1 MDGSR
6 TVTGN
11 IQNEHIIFFNTR
23 IYQKKEKK
31 KTQQNSLY
39 QWRYIKVILKPIKRV
54 PMPNMND
61 LCNKVKEY
69 RA

>member
-1 MDGSR
+1 MS
-6 TVTGN
+6 TEYFL
-11 IQNEHIIFFNTR
+11 IQEYT
-23 IYQKKEKK
+23 KKKKK

-54 PMPNMND
+54 PMPTMND